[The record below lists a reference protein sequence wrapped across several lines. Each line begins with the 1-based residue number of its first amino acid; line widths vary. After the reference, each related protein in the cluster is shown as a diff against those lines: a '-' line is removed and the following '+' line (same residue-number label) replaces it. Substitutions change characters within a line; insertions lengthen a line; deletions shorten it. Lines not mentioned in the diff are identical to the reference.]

1 MQNDQVM
8 NMINTLKK
16 IALVALIGFTLTI
29 PSLAAADC
37 FVDYKAKHSSSGLK
51 LHYGVMKLSSN
62 PCSDNT
68 SAQQVVS
75 KRLASGGWTLL
86 TVISMFDQS
95 GLTQRQANAGA
106 YFLKY

>member
-1 MQNDQVM
+1 
-8 NMINTLKK
+8 MIMKNIIKN
-16 IALVALIGFTLTI
+16 IALVATVGFAFTM

-37 FVDYKAKHSSSGLK
+37 FVDYKAKQSSAGLK
-51 LHYGVMKLSSN
+51 LHYGVMKISGN
-62 PCSDNT
+62 ACSDNT

-75 KRLASGGWTLL
+75 KRLATGGWTLL

-95 GLTQRQANAGA
+95 GLIQRQANAGA

>member
-1 MQNDQVM
+1 M
-8 NMINTLKK
+8 NMKNILKK

-37 FVDYKAKHSSSGLK
+37 FVDYKAKQNSSGLK
-51 LHYGVMKLSSN
+51 LHYGVMKLSSTDC
-62 PCSDNT
+62 PDNT
-68 SAQQVVS
+68 TAQQDVS
-75 KRLASGGWTLL
+75 NRLAKGGWTLL

-95 GLTQRQANAGA
+95 GLTQRQATADA